1 MCEYVLGHGLLLRG
15 VTMATFLPTHTQ
27 WLSYPGML
35 STLETL
41 QSLSKSSLLMPND
54 KSTIHNI
61 ITTTTSDRYFYNYE
75 LHYFSLSL
83 LSKYIHNVA
92 ARRLKLC
99 VTSSLF

>member
-54 KSTIHNI
+54 KSTTHNI

-75 LHYFSLSL
+75 LHYFSLSTTGYWIFQ
-83 LSKYIHNVA
+83 SFY
-92 ARRLKLC
+92 LKQIKC
-99 VTSSLF
+99 KKKS